1 MLILAVFLGF
11 FVASC
16 EKKSTPSAQTQTAIT
31 QSVSEQNATSE
42 TDTQDEANVAQTESV
57 VESVQVT
64 TETTI
69 TSTESV
75 ETESTATES
84 TEPIEVVTQTEVVVE
99 TLQPEQPDNAQS
111 TEVTPADSEVVV
123 VESESVAIVPTK
135 TPEPAVENP
144 AVAALRQKGVVR
156 IGVFGDKPPF
166 GYIDSN
172 GANAGYDIAFAKR
185 IAQEIFGDSSKID
198 FVLVEAANR
207 VEFLRADKVDIILAN
222 FTQTPEREQQV
233 DFTLPYMKVAL
244 GVVVPQDT
252 ALTTPEQ
259 LQGKTLIVNKG
270 TTADAFFTKNY
281 PDLNMLKYDQN
292 TEAFAALLDS
302 RGDALAHDNTLLFA
316 WVKENP
322 QFKVAI
328 KELGNQD
335 VIAAAVQKGNT
346 ELRQFIDDLIVQL
359 ANEQFFHKA
368 YDETLK
374 AHFTDDI
381 HADNIVIEGGKR

>member
-1 MLILAVFLGF
+1 MKPVSSVFSYFSVIILAVFLGF

-16 EKKSTPSAQTQTAIT
+16 EKKSQPTESRPTQ
-31 QSVSEQNATSE
+31 VEQNITEQNTTGAAEQDASATDCASDCAE
-42 TDTQDEANVAQTESV
+42 GDS
-57 VESVQVT
+57 
-64 TETTI
+64 
-69 TSTESV
+69 
-75 ETESTATES
+75 
-84 TEPIEVVTQTEVVVE
+84 VVVE
-99 TLQPEQPDNAQS
+99 TTQT
-111 TEVTPADSEVVV
+111 TEVSTDANSGDVVV
-123 VESESVAIVPTK
+123 TTTETITMSQESAENTENAEEAQPVESASDS
-135 TPEPAVENP
+135 
-144 AVAALRQKGVVR
+144 AALPNAAIAALQKKGVVR

-166 GYIDSN
+166 GYIDKN
-172 GANAGYDIAFAKR
+172 GANAGYDVAFAKR
-185 IAQEIFGDSSKID
+185 IAQEIFGDSNKVE

-207 VEFLRADKVDIILAN
+207 VEFLRSDKVDIILAN
-222 FTQTPEREQQV
+222 FTKTPERAEQV

-244 GVVVPQDT
+244 GVAVLQDLEL
-252 ALTTPEQ
+252 ATPEQ

-281 PDLNMLKYDQN
+281 PDVNMLKYDQN
-292 TEAFAALLDS
+292 TEAFAALLDG

-346 ELRQFIDDLIVQL
+346 ELRQFIDDLMLRL
-359 ANEQFFHKA
+359 AEEQFFHKA
-368 YDETLK
+368 YDTTLK

-381 HADNIVIEGGKR
+381 KADDIVIEGGKL